1 MVNMKLEKLP
11 IEGGSGRL
19 VQERDEAML
28 QVSHKTQSTHTD
40 SWQPTLL
47 KKGRWGCG
55 KKIVVNDKRLE
66 QKKGGNMASV
76 HYQAL
81 EDRQRGSSGQ
91 VERWKIYKKEESSK
105 EPSKTEENKKKKVE
119 CI

>member
-1 MVNMKLEKLP
+1 
-11 IEGGSGRL
+11 
-19 VQERDEAML
+19 
-28 QVSHKTQSTHTD
+28 
-40 SWQPTLL
+40 
-47 KKGRWGCG
+47 
-55 KKIVVNDKRLE
+55 
-66 QKKGGNMASV
+66 MASV

-119 CI
+119 DIITFYGRAEEEEWSPMQGSHQQRG